1 MKRFNAFF
9 LLPLLCFTLFFSAG
23 ISSINPVSPPPFAVP
38 DPVRGEKG
46 MVVSAHPEATKAG
59 LEILRKGGNAVDAA
73 VATGFALAVVYP
85 VAGNIGGGGFMVIR
99 DQDGKA
105 TSFDYR
111 EKAPEAATRDMFLD
125 EKGNFVSTRS
135 TKGYL
140 ANGVPGAVAGMLKAH
155 ANKGKLPI
163 SSVMAPAIRLA
174 SYGWRLTDQD
184 ADMFNHFYKDFAEFK
199 STAKYFTKGSPD
211 KPYLAGEL
219 FTQKDLAATLRRIQL
234 KGHDGFY
241 KGPTADLIVAEMKR
255 GGGLITHK
263 DLATYQSKERAVV
276 TGTYRGYKILSMPP
290 PSSGGIALM
299 QLLNAV
305 EPYNLK
311 EMGFR
316 SSELIHLEA
325 EAMRRVYADRAEWL
339 GDPDFF
345 SVPQNQ
351 MIQKRYAAERMKSF
365 NPQKTTPS
373 ETIKHGNPLA
383 IESTETTHYSVVD
396 KDGNAVAVTTTI
408 NGAFGNF
415 VVVDG
420 AGFFLNNEMDDFSAK
435 PGTPNMFGVVGGEA
449 NAIQPHKRML
459 SSMTPTIVDDPQG
472 RLFMVAGSPG
482 GSTIITTV
490 YQVITNVIDHGMN
503 ISEAVSAPRIHHQ
516 WLPEVLFHEKWAFPL
531 DVSRNLETKGW
542 KLSQRAGT
550 SGMADCILITHETI
564 STKTDPSG
572 LNTNQAKAVQRVYWG
587 GADPRGQSLALGY

>member
-1 MKRFNAFF
+1 MKRTYRLFV
-9 LLPLLCFTLFFSAG
+9 LPLFIGLLL
-23 ISSINPVSPPPFAVP
+23 ISGLTPIKHQPLTPYAVP

-59 LEILRKGGNAVDAA
+59 LDILQKGGNAVDAA

-99 DQDGKA
+99 DKNGKS

-125 EKGNFVSTRS
+125 EKGNFVATRS

-140 ANGVPGAVAGMLKAH
+140 ANGVPGAVAGMLQAH
-155 ANKGKLPI
+155 AKQGKLPL
-163 SSVMAPAIRLA
+163 SAVLAPAIRLA
-174 SYGWRLTDQD
+174 SMGWRLTEQD

-199 STAKYFTKGSPD
+199 STAKYFTKGSPE
-211 KPYLAGEL
+211 KPYSAGEL
-219 FTQKDLAATLRRIQL
+219 FTQKDLALTLRRIQI

-241 KGPTADLIVAEMKR
+241 KGPTADLLVAEMKR

-263 DLATYQSKERAVV
+263 DLASYQAQEREVV
-276 TGTYRGYKILSMPP
+276 TGTYRGYKIISMAP

-305 EPYNLK
+305 EPYDIK

-345 SVPQNQ
+345 NVPQKGL
-351 MIQKRYAAERMKSF
+351 IAKRYMQERMKTF
-365 NPQKTTPS
+365 DPQKATPS
-373 ETIKHGNPLA
+373 AQVKYGNPA
-383 IESTETTHYSVVD
+383 MGESTETTHYSVVD

-435 PGTPNMFGVVGGEA
+435 PGTPNMFGVIGGEA

-459 SSMTPTIVDDPQG
+459 SSMTPTIVADPEG

-490 YQVITNVIDHGMN
+490 YQVMTNVIDHGMN
-503 ISEAVSAPRIHHQ
+503 IAEAVSVPRIHHQ
-516 WLPEVLFHEKWAFPL
+516 WLPEVLFHEKWAFPI
-531 DVSRNLETKGW
+531 DVSKNLESKGW

-572 LNTNQAKAVQRVYWG
+572 INTNQAKTQKRVYWG